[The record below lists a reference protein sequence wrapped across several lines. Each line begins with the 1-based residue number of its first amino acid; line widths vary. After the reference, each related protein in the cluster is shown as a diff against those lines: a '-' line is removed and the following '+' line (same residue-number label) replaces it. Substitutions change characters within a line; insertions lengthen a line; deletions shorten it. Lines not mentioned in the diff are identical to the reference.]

1 MEIDATTIAWYAVVC
16 GILSACAPSLGGL
29 GLRLAIGGG
38 VGIFAASVLP
48 FIRGMMGY

>member
-1 MEIDATTIAWYAVVC
+1 MGIDGTTIVWYAVVC
-16 GILSACAPSLGGL
+16 GILSALAPSFGGL

-48 FIRGMMGY
+48 FLRGMMGY